1 MFQVE
6 NEALGIDNVRPSQ
19 VRMYAQMN
27 WLFHKCL
34 SCKW

>member
-6 NEALGIDNVRPSQ
+6 NEALGIDNVRPSL